1 MEEEMKLKIFVLA
14 LFLCLQV
21 ASAAENEYGI
31 VKAWFN
37 GMNATAEGIELKV
50 GEPAEVKVEIISKID
65 GDVSFK
71 LYEPGFTRAFK
82 IIDGPSDIE
91 KWIDISN
98 INTTWSKTYTWT
110 VTPSGAWKNG
120 NAPLNI
126 FVQFNKGMKDKKID
140 FSIANPYILDEQY
153 PGSTPSRTT
162 DAAQP
167 TGASS
172 EQKQA
177 PFLSVVGVLA
187 VMLAVWILKRKG
199 TY

>member
-1 MEEEMKLKIFVLA
+1 MKLKLFILA

-50 GEPAEVKVEIISKID
+50 GEPAEVRVEIISKID

-98 INTTWSKTYTWT
+98 INTSWSKTYTWI
-110 VTPSGAWKNG
+110 VTPTGAWKNG

-126 FVQFNKGMKDKKID
+126 FVQFNKGMIDKKID

-153 PGSTPSRTT
+153 PGSTPSQT
-162 DAAQP
+162 
-167 TGASS
+167 TGAAPSPTSS
-172 EQKQA
+172 EPQKT
-177 PFLSVVGVLA
+177 PFLPAIGAIA
-187 VMLAVWILKRKG
+187 VMLGVWMWRRGKKAS
-199 TY
+199 